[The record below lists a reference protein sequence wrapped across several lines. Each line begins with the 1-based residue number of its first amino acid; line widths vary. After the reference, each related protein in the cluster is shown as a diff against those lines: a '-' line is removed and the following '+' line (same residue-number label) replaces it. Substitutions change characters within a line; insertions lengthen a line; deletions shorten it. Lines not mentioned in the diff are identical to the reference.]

1 MESFKDYMAE
11 KDNPKNYILKKDL
24 EDNFV
29 LLDSEGK
36 EIKKSA
42 SKKELEKYAKEHDYE
57 LMYFN
62 EDSM

>member
-29 LLDSEGK
+29 LLTFSGLSSLEF
-36 EIKKSA
+36 SA
-42 SKKELEKYAKEHDYE
+42 SC
-57 LMYFN
+57 FCV
-62 EDSM
+62 

>member
-36 EIKKSA
+36 EIKKSD

>member
-36 EIKKSA
+36 KIKKSD
-42 SKKELEKYAKEHDYE
+42 SKKKLEKYAKEHDYE